1 MVYNA
6 EYQALIII
14 RDRQSLNVL
23 GSNLVVLNL
32 NTIYRLLGSH
42 PYAQFEKLPK
52 TVYTGLAIQAERG
65 VLIIGHWLQL
75 PLR

>member
-1 MVYNA
+1 
-6 EYQALIII
+6 
-14 RDRQSLNVL
+14 VL
-23 GSNLVVLNL
+23 DANLAVLNL

-42 PYAQFEKLPK
+42 PYAQLEQLPK

>member
-14 RDRQSLNVL
+14 RDRQSFLVL
-23 GSNLVVLNL
+23 DSNLAVLNL

-42 PYAQFEKLPK
+42 PYAQLEQFPK
-52 TVYTGLAIQAERG
+52 IVYFGLAIQPERG
-65 VLIIGHWLQL
+65 DLII
-75 PLR
+75 

>member
-1 MVYNA
+1 MLDA
-6 EYQALIII
+6 
-14 RDRQSLNVL
+14 
-23 GSNLVVLNL
+23 NLAVLNL